1 MTETHFTNKEARVLD
16 LLEQNRGSVVTRKFL
31 LENVWGYNGQVRT
44 RTLDVHISR
53 LRAKLATDENV
64 CIHAVA
70 VLGYLL
76 ERRSQPLENV
86 SGGKSLRRA
95 RRVSFL
101 FGVAVL
107 QAAAND

>member
-1 MTETHFTNKEARVLD
+1 MTETHFTDKEAKVLN

-64 CIHAVA
+64 RIHAVA
-70 VLGYLL
+70 GLGYLL
-76 ERRSQPLENV
+76 ERRSQRLETSPEGSS
-86 SGGKSLRRA
+86 SGA
-95 RRVSFL
+95 R
-101 FGVAVL
+101 GE
-107 QAAAND
+107 